1 VRQFPNSSFKDV
13 VRPNVDT
20 LYTTG
25 FIDMAKGPWVFEMAA
40 NAQRYEVMPFMDGWT
55 NVFATPGTRTTGTA
69 GGRFLLAG
77 PDWQGPVPEGMT
89 LLRSPTRIV
98 WLIGRTQTNGVADY
112 PLVHRLHGLTLRS
125 LAAWKEGRGA
135 TDEDTKAWQPAP
147 VKPLPP
153 IVQMQAMSAEAFFAR
168 LAMLMVANPPAAAD
182 APMMVKL
189 SRIGITPGQPPAWG
203 LLDRWSVSLG
213 RWIADWTVTK
223 ELKKPRDLVKGWS
236 TPPAILGNYGT
247 FYNTRGGGG
256 HGRARG
262 QSAVRRDLPEYPRRR
277 QRRAAQREPPNFKS
291 QIMIANPIQRS
302 QPDRFRPVSCGWKP
316 ATSPCMSRLAS
327 TSTVR
332 RQSAAG
338 SRAPFRQQAAGRLG
352 PASFSAAA
360 LQPAPGLAHG
370 ALVLGG
376 RHGV

>member
-1 VRQFPNSSFKDV
+1 MTSSAHRLRRLKRGLLAFGLGVAAIAGTLYIKSEQIVLGAEAYIFGYPLVMMDVTRVNAGLTLGPENHLRRVRQFPDSSFKDV

-77 PDWQGPVPEGMT
+77 HDWQGPTPDGLT

-112 PLVHRLHGLTLRS
+112 PLVHRLQDGVTLRS
-125 LAAWKEGRGA
+125 LAAWKEGRKAMAEDA
-135 TDEDTKAWQPAP
+135 TAWQPAP

-153 IVQMQAMSAEAFFAR
+153 IVQMQALSAEAFFTR
-168 LAMLMVANPPAAAD
+168 LAMLMVTNPPAAAD

-203 LLDRWSVSLG
+203 MLGSLERESGALDRRLDG
-213 RWIADWTVTK
+213 RQRVEEAARPGERLVDPAGHPRQ
-223 ELKKPRDLVKGWS
+223 LRDLLQH
-236 TPPAILGNYGT
+236 A
-247 FYNTRGGGG
+247 GGGG

-262 QSAVRRDLPEYPRRR
+262 QFAGRCDLPEYPRRC
-277 QRRAAQREPPNFKS
+277 QRRAAQREPPL
-291 QIMIANPIQRS
+291 P
-302 QPDRFRPVSCGWKP
+302 P
-316 ATSPCMSRLAS
+316 AF
-327 TSTVR
+327 
-332 RQSAAG
+332 Q
-338 SRAPFRQQAAGRLG
+338 GR
-352 PASFSAAA
+352 
-360 LQPAPGLAHG
+360 
-370 ALVLGG
+370 
-376 RHGV
+376 